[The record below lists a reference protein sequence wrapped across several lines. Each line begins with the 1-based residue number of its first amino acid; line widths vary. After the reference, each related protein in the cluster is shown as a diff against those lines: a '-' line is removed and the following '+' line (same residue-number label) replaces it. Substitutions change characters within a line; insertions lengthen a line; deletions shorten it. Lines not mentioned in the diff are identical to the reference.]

1 MARPRRAVIRAAV
14 AQNRPA
20 QPRLSAGVSQ
30 NRKATGNIGVSR
42 GRPARPSAG
51 LRAGGGGQAQGAGAI
66 GSQGLPQASTAMPW
80 DSQATLESAGSYR
93 NAEDKLA
100 GLRGNWD
107 AEQRSIGLGQGYENN
122 PYSQASLLV
131 RQKEINTRGINQRP
145 GQLYSGATINHL
157 GQAERGYNEGYAH
170 LQEGYEARRGQVER
184 EELATQHE
192 IQQAQEEAQLAAIER
207 AREQAPEPA
216 PVGGGGGGGAPGLG
230 SDPAHPSAYKSGV
243 GAGKAKPNPP
253 PGYHVYKGPGNQW
266 YFAPN

>member
-20 QPRLSAGVSQ
+20 QPKLNPQG
-30 NRKATGNIGVSR
+30 TGWRNPRGTNTPVSR
-42 GRPARPSAG
+42 RTPAKPSAG
-51 LRAGGGGQAQGAGAI
+51 LRQGGGGQGGGAGSVA
-66 GSQGLPQASTAMPW
+66 SNGLPQASTAMPW
-80 DSQATLESAGSYR
+80 DSQATLETAGGYR

-157 GQAERGYNEGYAH
+157 GQTERGYNEGYAH
-170 LQEGYEARRGQVER
+170 LQEGYEARKAQVER
-184 EELATQHE
+184 EEQATTHE
-192 IQQAQEEAQLAAIER
+192 IQQQQEEAQLAAIER
-207 AREQAPEPA
+207 AREEAPEPA
-216 PVGGGGGGGAPGLG
+216 PVGEAPGPGPGGGGGGGG
-230 SDPAHPSAYKSGV
+230 NKKKKGGGGV
-243 GAGKAKPNPP
+243 KKN
-253 PGYHVYKGPGNQW
+253 KGIRG
-266 YFAPN
+266 

>member
-20 QPRLSAGVSQ
+20 QPRLSAGVFQ
-30 NRKATGNIGVSR
+30 NRQAKGNIGVSR

-51 LRAGGGGQAQGAGAI
+51 LRQGGGGQGGAGAP
-66 GSQGLPQASTAMPW
+66 SPSTGLPQSSTAMPW

-107 AEQRSIGLGQGYENN
+107 AEQRSIGLGAGYENN

-157 GQAERGYNEGYAH
+157 GQAERGYNENYAH
-170 LQEGYEARRGQVER
+170 LQEDYEARRAREER
-184 EELATQHE
+184 EEVATQHE
-192 IQQAQEEAQLAAIER
+192 VQQQAEEAQLAAIER
-207 AREQAPEPA
+207 ARETAPEPA
-216 PVGGGGGGGAPGLG
+216 PVAEAGPAAPGGGKKQKQP
-230 SDPAHPSAYKSGV
+230 KF
-243 GAGKAKPNPP
+243 KKN
-253 PGYHVYKGPGNQW
+253 KGIG
-266 YFAPN
+266 